1 MTKRLYRSRAE
12 RKIWGVC
19 GGIAKRFGIDPE
31 LVRFIAVLTLFFAF
45 IGVLIYATLGWAI
58 PLETGVKEKEE

>member
-1 MTKRLYRSRAE
+1 MEKRICRSRAE

-19 GGIAKRFGIDPE
+19 GGIAKRFGIDPK
-31 LVRFIAVLTLFFAF
+31 LVRFIAVLTLFLAF
-45 IGVLIYATLGWAI
+45 VGVLIYTMMTLAI